1 MIEENIRRKKS
12 KEISDT
18 QQDDEG
24 GHWKRGEREGFSKC
38 WKEKGGRED
47 KGSGSVRVISRV
59 IFTLFT
65 VRVRVIFT
73 VEQLWWEATV
83 EEVDSLQL
91 LSVKKMWKKTCE
103 AKKIN
108 DMLFCSFF
116 LAGHLPP
123 NSTQ

>member
-38 WKEKGGRED
+38 WTEKERGRED

-91 LSVKKMWKKTCE
+91 LSVKNMWKKTCE
-103 AKKIN
+103 AKNI
-108 DMLFCSFF
+108 
-116 LAGHLPP
+116 
-123 NSTQ
+123 

>member
-1 MIEENIRRKKS
+1 MEKGR
-12 KEISDT
+12 
-18 QQDDEG
+18 
-24 GHWKRGEREGFSKC
+24 KRGVFKVLEGK
-38 WKEKGGRED
+38 ED

-91 LSVKKMWKKTCE
+91 LSVKNMWKKTCE
-103 AKKIN
+103 AKNI
-108 DMLFCSFF
+108 
-116 LAGHLPP
+116 
-123 NSTQ
+123 